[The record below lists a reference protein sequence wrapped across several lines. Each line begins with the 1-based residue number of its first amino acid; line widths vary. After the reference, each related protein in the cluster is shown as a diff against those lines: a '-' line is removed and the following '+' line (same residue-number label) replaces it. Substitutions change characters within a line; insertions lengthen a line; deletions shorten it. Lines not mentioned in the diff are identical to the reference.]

1 MGLLDGQRAVVT
13 GGGSGIGRATC
24 RRMAEE
30 GARVAVLDVNEESA
44 EAVADEIGGIAFG
57 VDVGDPDAMREA
69 VDAAAA
75 ELGGLSVI
83 YNNAGTS
90 AFGKLHEMDLADW
103 DRVLRVNLTG
113 VWAGIR
119 AAVPH
124 LLAGGGG
131 SIVSTASISGT
142 RPAAGES
149 PYAASKAAVAA
160 LTASAALE
168 YGPSIRV
175 NAVSPGMI
183 RTAMTAQMFEFMP
196 NQVER
201 FEKGTPVAR
210 IGEPEDIADVVVFL
224 CSDLARFVTGQ
235 NIVVDGGLTL
245 HGSGVD
251 GIFDIVFP
259 AKRDVRREASRRR
272 RRPMSASRF
281 RRSGRR
287 GLGRPWSSSS
297 REPRRRSAARRI
309 HAGSG
314 TGRAWPTWQGRRHRD
329 R

>member
-1 MGLLDGQRAVVT
+1 MGLLDGRRAVVT

-30 GARVAVLDVNEESA
+30 GAQVAVLDVDRGSA
-44 EAVADEIGGIAFG
+44 ELVARDIGAVAYG
-57 VDVGDPDAMREA
+57 VDVGDSDALREA
-69 VDAAAA
+69 VDEAAR
-75 ELGGLSVI
+75 ELGGVSI
-83 YNNAGTS
+83 MYNNAGTS
-90 AFGKLHEMDLADW
+90 AFSRLHEYEPAEW
-103 DRVLRVNLTG
+103 ERVLRVNLTG
-113 VWAGIR
+113 VWAGFR

-142 RPAAGES
+142 RPAAGEG
-149 PYAASKAAVAA
+149 PYSASKAAVAA

-183 RTAMTAQMFEFMP
+183 RTTMTAPWFEFMP
-196 NQVER
+196 DQVER
-201 FEKGTPVAR
+201 FETGTPVAR
-210 IGEPEDIADVVVFL
+210 IGEPEDVADVVVFL

-251 GIFDIVFP
+251 TIFERVFP
-259 AKRDVRREASRRR
+259 GD
-272 RRPMSASRF
+272 
-281 RRSGRR
+281 
-287 GLGRPWSSSS
+287 
-297 REPRRRSAARRI
+297 PR
-309 HAGSG
+309 
-314 TGRAWPTWQGRRHRD
+314 
-329 R
+329 

>member
-1 MGLLDGQRAVVT
+1 M
-13 GGGSGIGRATC
+13 
-24 RRMAEE
+24 
-30 GARVAVLDVNEESA
+30 
-44 EAVADEIGGIAFG
+44 
-57 VDVGDPDAMREA
+57 
-69 VDAAAA
+69 
-75 ELGGLSVI
+75 
-83 YNNAGTS
+83 
-90 AFGKLHEMDLADW
+90 
-103 DRVLRVNLTG
+103 
-113 VWAGIR
+113 
-119 AAVPH
+119 PH

-168 YGPSIRV
+168 YAPTIRV

-183 RTAMTAQMFEFMP
+183 LTAMTEQMFEFMP
-196 NQVER
+196 SQTER

-251 GIFDIVFP
+251 GIYDLVFP
-259 AKRDVRREASRRR
+259 AKPPAHRPVAPGSGVRVEEGSVHHGRHGLESQSSIGCPTNSRR
-272 RRPMSASRF
+272 
-281 RRSGRR
+281 
-287 GLGRPWSSSS
+287 
-297 REPRRRSAARRI
+297 
-309 HAGSG
+309 
-314 TGRAWPTWQGRRHRD
+314 
-329 R
+329 

>member
-1 MGLLDGQRAVVT
+1 MGLLEGTKAAVT

-30 GARVAVLDVNEESA
+30 GARVAVVDLDGDA
-44 EAVADEIGGIAFG
+44 ADAVAKEIDGVAFG
-57 VDVGDPDAMREA
+57 VDVGDPEA
-69 VDAAAA
+69 VRAAVDEAAAR
-75 ELGGLSVI
+75 LGGLSFI

-90 AFGKLHEMDLADW
+90 AFGRMHEIEPAEW

-142 RPAAGES
+142 RPAAGEA

-175 NAVSPGMI
+175 NSVSPGMI
-183 RTAMTAQMFEFMP
+183 RTAMTGPMFEFMP
-196 NQVER
+196 DQEER
-201 FEKGTPVAR
+201 FVTGTPVGR
-210 IGEPEDIADVVVFL
+210 VGEPEDVADVVVFL
-224 CSDLARFVTGQ
+224 CSDLARFITGQ

-251 GIFDIVFP
+251 TIFERVFP
-259 AKRDVRREASRRR
+259 A
-272 RRPMSASRF
+272 
-281 RRSGRR
+281 
-287 GLGRPWSSSS
+287 
-297 REPRRRSAARRI
+297 AR
-309 HAGSG
+309 
-314 TGRAWPTWQGRRHRD
+314 
-329 R
+329 

>member
-1 MGLLDGQRAVVT
+1 MGLLDGQTAVVT

-30 GARVAVLDVNEESA
+30 GARVAVVDLDGESA
-44 EAVADEIGGIAFG
+44 EAVAKEIDGLAFG
-57 VDVGDPDAMREA
+57 VDVGDPEA
-69 VDAAAA
+69 VRGVVDEATSR
-75 ELGGLSVI
+75 LGGLSII

-90 AFGKLHEMDLADW
+90 AFNRLHEFDPAEW
-103 DRVLRVNLTG
+103 ERVLRVNLTG

-119 AAVPH
+119 AAAPH
-124 LLAGGGG
+124 MLAGGRG

-142 RPAAGES
+142 RPAAGEG

-168 YGPSIRV
+168 YGPTIRV
-175 NAVSPGMI
+175 NSVSPGMI
-183 RTAMTAQMFEFMP
+183 RTAMTAPWFQYMP
-196 NQVER
+196 DQEER
-201 FEKGTPVAR
+201 FVRDTPVAR
-210 IGEPEDIADVVVFL
+210 VGEPEDVADVVVFL

-251 GIFDIVFP
+251 TVFERVFP
-259 AKRDVRREASRRR
+259 
-272 RRPMSASRF
+272 
-281 RRSGRR
+281 
-287 GLGRPWSSSS
+287 
-297 REPRRRSAARRI
+297 
-309 HAGSG
+309 
-314 TGRAWPTWQGRRHRD
+314 D

>member
-1 MGLLDGQRAVVT
+1 MGLLDGRRAVVT

-30 GARVAVLDVNEESA
+30 GAQVAVLDVNAESA

-75 ELGGLSVI
+75 ELGGLSII

-168 YGPSIRV
+168 YAPSIRV

-196 NQVER
+196 ESGGALR
-201 FEKGTPVAR
+201 KGNAGCPDRRAR
-210 IGEPEDIADVVVFL
+210 GHRRRGRVPL
-224 CSDLARFVTGQ
+224 LR
-235 NIVVDGGLTL
+235 
-245 HGSGVD
+245 SG
-251 GIFDIVFP
+251 P
-259 AKRDVRREASRRR
+259 LRHRAEHRRR
-272 RRPMSASRF
+272 RRVDPARL
-281 RRSGRR
+281 GRR
-287 GLGRPWSSSS
+287 RHL
-297 REPRRRSAARRI
+297 
-309 HAGSG
+309 
-314 TGRAWPTWQGRRHRD
+314 RHRVPASK
-329 R
+329 

>member
-1 MGLLDGQRAVVT
+1 MGLLEGQRAVVT

-30 GARVAVLDVNEESA
+30 GAQVAVFDLDRESA
-44 EAVADEIGGIAFG
+44 ETGATEIGGIAFG
-57 VDVGDPDAMREA
+57 VDVGDPDPLRDA
-69 VDAAAA
+69 VNEAAAA
-75 ELGGLSVI
+75 LGGLSII

-90 AFGKLHEMDLADW
+90 AFNRLHELDVSEW

-124 LLAGGGG
+124 IRAAGGG

-142 RPAAGES
+142 RPAAGEG
-149 PYAASKAAVAA
+149 PYSASKAAVAA

-168 YGPSIRV
+168 YGPTIRV

-183 RTAMTAQMFEFMP
+183 RTTMTAPWFEYMP
-196 NQVER
+196 DQEER
-201 FEKGTPVAR
+201 FVTGTPVGR
-210 IGEPEDIADVVVFL
+210 VGEPEDIADVVVFL

-251 GIFDIVFP
+251 TIFDRVFP
-259 AKRDVRREASRRR
+259 E
-272 RRPMSASRF
+272 
-281 RRSGRR
+281 G
-287 GLGRPWSSSS
+287 
-297 REPRRRSAARRI
+297 
-309 HAGSG
+309 
-314 TGRAWPTWQGRRHRD
+314 
-329 R
+329 

>member
-1 MGLLDGQRAVVT
+1 MGLLDGRTAIVT

-24 RRMAEE
+24 RRMTEE
-30 GARVAVLDVNEESA
+30 GARVAVLDVDRESA
-44 EAVADEIGGIAFG
+44 EVVARDVGGVAYG
-57 VDVGDPDAMREA
+57 VDVGDPDALRGA
-69 VDAAAA
+69 VDAAAG
-75 ELGGLSVI
+75 ELGGFSI
-83 YNNAGTS
+83 MYNNAGTS
-90 AFGKLHEMDLADW
+90 AFNRLHEYEPAEW
-103 DRVLRVNLTG
+103 ERVLRVNLTG
-113 VWAGIR
+113 VWAGFR

-124 LLAGGGG
+124 LLAAAGG

-142 RPAAGES
+142 RPAAGEG

-183 RTAMTAQMFEFMP
+183 RTTMTAPWFEFMP
-196 NQVER
+196 DQVER
-201 FEKGTPVAR
+201 FESGTPVAR
-210 IGEPEDIADVVVFL
+210 IGEPEDVADVVVFL

-251 GIFDIVFP
+251 TVFERVFP
-259 AKRDVRREASRRR
+259 A
-272 RRPMSASRF
+272 
-281 RRSGRR
+281 
-287 GLGRPWSSSS
+287 
-297 REPRRRSAARRI
+297 
-309 HAGSG
+309 
-314 TGRAWPTWQGRRHRD
+314 D

>member
-1 MGLLDGQRAVVT
+1 MGLLEGKSAVVT

-30 GARVAVLDVNEESA
+30 GARVAVFDVDEESA
-44 EAVADEIGGIAFG
+44 KAVAGEIGGAAYG
-57 VDVGDPDAMREA
+57 VDVGDPEALRTA

-75 ELGGLSVI
+75 ELGGLSII
-83 YNNAGTS
+83 YNNAGIA
-90 AFGKLHEMDLADW
+90 AFNKLHEMDPSEW

-119 AAVPH
+119 AAAPH

-142 RPAAGES
+142 RPAAGEG

-160 LTASAALE
+160 LTATAALE
-168 YGPSIRV
+168 YAPAIRV

-183 RTAMTAQMFEFMP
+183 RTTLTAPWFEFMP
-196 NQVER
+196 DQVER
-201 FEKGTPVAR
+201 FETGTPAGR

-224 CSDLARFVTGQ
+224 CSDLARFITGQ
-235 NIVVDGGLTL
+235 NLVVDGGLTL

-251 GIFDIVFP
+251 GIFDRIFP
-259 AKRDVRREASRRR
+259 K
-272 RRPMSASRF
+272 
-281 RRSGRR
+281 
-287 GLGRPWSSSS
+287 
-297 REPRRRSAARRI
+297 
-309 HAGSG
+309 
-314 TGRAWPTWQGRRHRD
+314 
-329 R
+329 